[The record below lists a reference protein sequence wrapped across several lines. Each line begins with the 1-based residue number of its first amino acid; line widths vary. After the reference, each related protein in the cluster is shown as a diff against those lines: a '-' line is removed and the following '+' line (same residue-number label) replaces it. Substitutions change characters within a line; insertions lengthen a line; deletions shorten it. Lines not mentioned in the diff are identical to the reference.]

1 MMDEAIM
8 KIGYDPALVE
18 IAVFLAVYEERKL
31 EKEFHE
37 ASDKLYALE
46 PGRERE
52 DLFRSVNGVFFK
64 RLGLD
69 VPIDSLFNELPTI
82 SENVSRC
89 VIREAVRGR
98 DESAEMFVQNRKT
111 ATDQRTLVIQACPR
125 SLVHPERFIPVMR
138 RELWHVAD
146 MLDENFQYRRE
157 EIDGMLARQNLIRDR
172 FSVLWDL
179 YIEGRLERMGL
190 SSPQFDQAL
199 RAKLAHVFG
208 IDDPAALDTGVNQV
222 FQVGSLTYG
231 DLMQWA
237 KSPEALVGAEFVPS
251 SRKAGDAGAPCPLC
265 GFPTHDWFEFGPPDD
280 ATLIGSIVSDYP
292 HWTVD
297 EGACRQCAEI
307 YTAAAQAF

>member
-1 MMDEAIM
+1 MDEPVM

-31 EKEFHE
+31 ESEFHE

-52 DLFRSVNGVFFK
+52 ELFRSVNGAFFK

-69 VPIDSLFNELPTI
+69 LPIGSLFDELPTI
-82 SENVSRC
+82 SRNVSQC

-98 DESAEMFVQNRKT
+98 DESAEMFVQDRKSGPE
-111 ATDQRTLVIQACPR
+111 QRTLVIQACPR
-125 SLVHPERFIPVMR
+125 SLAHPDRFVPFMR

-146 MLDENFQYRRE
+146 MLDESFQYRRE
-157 EIDGMLARQNLIRDR
+157 EIDGLLARQNLIRDR

-179 YIEGRLERMGL
+179 YIESRLERQGL
-190 SSPQFDQAL
+190 GSPPADQAL
-199 RAKLAHVFG
+199 RAKVAHVFG
-208 IDDPAALDTGVNQV
+208 IDDPAVLDAAMNQV
-222 FQVGSLTYG
+222 LRAESLTYG
-231 DLMQWA
+231 DLMDWA
-237 KSPEALVGAEFVPS
+237 KSPKAYVGADAAS
-251 SRKAGDAGAPCPLC
+251 SARGAGEAGAPCPLC
-265 GFPTHDWFEFGPPDD
+265 GFPTHDWFELDQARDGI
-280 ATLIGSIVSDYP
+280 LIRSVESDYP

-307 YTAAAQAF
+307 YTAAAQAL